1 MFTGILTWLLPDQ
14 ILREALQDLTMWPRE
29 LVKIAVYF
37 LNVTITSTCFVI
49 QCTIW
54 LWCYLVEFVSTGPL
68 WCPTLWP
75 LSQRF
80 LRPVCC
86 PSARVHWSMTG
97 DQSTCVDSSQTPRP
111 TLEWRCP
118 RIHSQC
124 EPHQTNRTWKDRGKR
139 IVSFWNQVNH
149 Q

>member
-14 ILREALQDLTMWPRE
+14 IFREALQDLTMWPRE
-29 LVKIAVYF
+29 LVKIDVYF

-68 WCPTLWP
+68 WCPTLWL

-118 RIHSQC
+118 RIHLQC
-124 EPHQTNRTWKDRGKR
+124 GPHQTNRTWKDSGKR